1 MKNTDLL
8 SKPVDQIPWE
18 HLTTSQLITLANYH
32 EQKARDFRSAF
43 IEEVQRRSE
52 NMTCKNIVNIG
63 RTLKLTPNELN
74 NVFFPDFT
82 HAKESAPVGPGS
94 TL

>member
-1 MKNTDLL
+1 MKNTELL
-8 SKPVDQIPWE
+8 SKPLEQIPWE
-18 HLTTSQLITLANYH
+18 HLTADQLIILADYH
-32 EQKARDFRSAF
+32 EQKARDFRLAF

-52 NMTCKNIVNIG
+52 DMTCKNIVNIG

-82 HAKESAPVGPGS
+82 HEKESAPVGPGS